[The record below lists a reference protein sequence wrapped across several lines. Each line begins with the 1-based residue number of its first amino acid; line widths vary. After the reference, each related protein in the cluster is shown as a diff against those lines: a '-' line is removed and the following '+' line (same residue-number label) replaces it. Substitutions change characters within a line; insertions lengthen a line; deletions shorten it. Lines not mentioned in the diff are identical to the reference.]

1 MSTQTDP
8 NAFLMGG
15 GGRSAKF
22 ATIGDKID
30 GEITATE
37 VTQQTDFTDGTP
49 KTWPDG
55 NPMMQL
61 VITLQTDE
69 REDDQDDGVRRVF
82 AKGSARKATTTIG
95 AVRAA
100 VQAAGAKTL
109 EVGGRLQLAYTGDG
123 VAPKAGLNAPKEYKA
138 KYTPPAAG
146 SVNVDEI
153 FGSD

>member
-69 REDDQDDGVRRVF
+69 REDD
-82 AKGSARKATTTIG
+82 
-95 AVRAA
+95 
-100 VQAAGAKTL
+100 
-109 EVGGRLQLAYTGDG
+109 RLQLAYTGDG
-123 VAPKAGLNAPKEYKA
+123 VAPKAGLNAPKEYAA
-138 KYTPPAAG
+138 KYSPPAAG

>member
-8 NAFLMGG
+8 NTFLMGG

-22 ATIGDKID
+22 ATIGDKVD
-30 GEITATE
+30 GEIINTE
-37 VTQQTDFTDGTP
+37 VTQQTDITDGSL

-61 VITLQTDE
+61 VITLQTDD
-69 REDDQDDGVRRVF
+69 RQDDQDDGVRRVF
-82 AKGSARKATTTIG
+82 CKGSARKATTTVG
-95 AVRAA
+95 AVRSA
-100 VQAAGAKTL
+100 VQAAGVKAL

-123 VAPKAGLNAPKEYKA
+123 VAPKAGFNAPKEYKA

-146 SVNVDEI
+146 AVNVDDI
-153 FGSD
+153 FGD